1 MQRTESFDVEY
12 FDLIQK
18 GKQQGSL
25 TYKEIIQ
32 MLADEDSYD
41 HGKINDLL
49 IYLDE
54 EGIELVD
61 EASEVEHEEIDY
73 FAFLNA
79 DEDEQEAKLNINVLL
94 EQQPI
99 PPSIPKEKEEPI
111 AAISTLML
119 NPEPEK
125 WSSDPIRLY
134 LAQMANIP
142 LLTREDEVV
151 IAKKIEKARRQF
163 RHAIMESS
171 YSQHTAYET
180 LTKVYSGEL
189 PFDRTIK
196 ISPTEDYAKEQ
207 IYQRMPENF
216 KTLAVL
222 LERNRID
229 FQTLVR
235 KSTPELFKNGIRKR
249 FVQKRRR
256 AMLLTEELSLSTR
269 HVTLL
274 MKQLEKISARMN
286 EIRSLLSNPNIKI
299 AQTRRE
305 SMRRELR
312 GLILETQES
321 PQSLRK
327 RIAKVHEH
335 LVEYDAA
342 KTELS
347 RANLR
352 LVVSVAKKYRNRGLS
367 FLDLIQEGNTGLMRA
382 VDKFEYRRG
391 YKFSTYATWWI
402 RQAITRAISEQSRT
416 IRIPVHIIDALSK
429 LRAMARTLYQRYGYE
444 PSVAEIAF
452 EANIPL
458 EEAYRIIE
466 MGAQPISLE
475 HPVGE
480 GDESC
485 FGEFVADF
493 GTERPEHSASNSL
506 LRERI
511 ESLLQTLSHREREI
525 IKLRY
530 GLVDGLTYTL
540 EEVGRIFEVTRERVR
555 QIEAKAVQKLQHPM
569 RLRQLKQFLDEENP
583 QICEEAMQDDD
594 WFAQESDSMEMM

>member
-12 FDLIQK
+12 FELIQK
-18 GKQQGSL
+18 GKQQGCL
-25 TYKEIIQ
+25 AYKEIIA
-32 MLADEDSYD
+32 LLSEEDTYN
-41 HGKINDLL
+41 HEKINDLL
-49 IYLDE
+49 VYLDE
-54 EGIELVD
+54 EGVELVD
-61 EASEVEHEEIDY
+61 EASEVEREEVDY

-79 DEDEQEAKLNINVLL
+79 DEDESETQLNLNVLIDR
-94 EQQPI
+94 QPI
-99 PPSIPKEKEEPI
+99 PTSVPKEKEELTLPI
-111 AAISTLML
+111 ASLML

-142 LLTREDEVV
+142 LLTREDEAV
-151 IAKKIEKARRQF
+151 IAKKIEKARRNF
-163 RHAIMESS
+163 RRTVMESS
-171 YSQHTAYET
+171 YALHAAYET
-180 LTKVYSGEL
+180 LTKVFSGEL

-196 ISPTEDYAKEQ
+196 ISPTEGYAKDQ
-207 IYQRMPENF
+207 IYRRMPENF

-222 LERNRID
+222 LRRNQTD

-269 HVTLL
+269 RVTLL
-274 MKQLEKISARMN
+274 MKQLEKISARMD
-286 EIRSLLSNPNIKI
+286 EIRSLFANPNLKI
-299 AQTRRE
+299 AETRRE
-305 SMRRELR
+305 SMRKELR

-321 PQSLRK
+321 PRSLRK
-327 RIAKVHEH
+327 RMITVRDH
-335 LVEYDAA
+335 LAEYDAA
-342 KTELS
+342 KSELS

-352 LVVSVAKKYRNRGLS
+352 LVVSVAKKYRNRGLN

-429 LRAMARTLYQRYGYE
+429 LRATGRTLYQRYGYE

-466 MGAQPISLE
+466 MGVQPISLE

-493 GTERPEHSASNSL
+493 GTERPEHAASNSL
-506 LRERI
+506 LRDRI

-583 QICEEAMQDDD
+583 QINDQAMQDDD
-594 WFAQESDSMEMM
+594 WFASRFE

>member
-12 FDLIQK
+12 FELIQK
-18 GKQQGSL
+18 GKQQGCL
-25 TYKEIIQ
+25 TYKEIIA
-32 MLADEDSYD
+32 MLPDEDSYD
-41 HGKINDLL
+41 HGRINDLL

-61 EASEVEHEEIDY
+61 EASEVERGEIDY

-79 DEDEQEAKLNINVLL
+79 DEDEPEARLNLNVLL
-94 EQQPI
+94 EQQPVS
-99 PPSIPKEKEEPI
+99 PGVPREKEDLHTPI
-111 AAISTLML
+111 AAILL

-151 IAKKIEKARRQF
+151 IAKKIEKSRRSF
-163 RHAIMESS
+163 RHAVMESS
-171 YSQHTAYET
+171 YALHTAYET
-180 LTKVYSGEL
+180 LTKGYSGEL

-196 ISPTEDYAKEQ
+196 ISPTEGFSKEQ
-207 IYQRMPENF
+207 ITRRMPENF
-216 KTLAVL
+216 KTMAAL

-229 FQTLVR
+229 FEMLVR
-235 KSTPELFKNGIRKR
+235 KSTPELFKREMSKR

-269 HVTLL
+269 RVTLL
-274 MKQLEKISARMN
+274 MKQLEKISARMD

-299 AQTRRE
+299 VETRRE

-321 PQSLRK
+321 PRSLRN
-327 RIAKVHEH
+327 RIARIREH
-335 LVEYDAA
+335 LAEYDAA
-342 KTELS
+342 KSELS

-416 IRIPVHIIDALSK
+416 IRIPVHMIDALSK
-429 LRAMARTLYQRYGYE
+429 LRATARTLYQRYGYE
-444 PSVAEIAF
+444 PSVPEIAF

-480 GDESC
+480 GDETC

-506 LRERI
+506 LRDRI

-525 IKLRY
+525 LKLRY

-569 RLRQLKQFLDEENP
+569 RLRQLKQFLNEENP
-583 QICEEAMQDDD
+583 QINDNAMQDDE
-594 WFAQESDSMEMM
+594 WFV

>member
-1 MQRTESFDVEY
+1 MSRTETFDIEY
-12 FDLIQK
+12 LELIQK
-18 GKQQGSL
+18 GKQQGHL

-32 MLADEDSYD
+32 MLSDEDTYD

-61 EASEVEHEEIDY
+61 ETSEVEREEIDY
-73 FAFLNA
+73 FAYLTA
-79 DEDEQEAKLNINVLL
+79 DEDEPGDKLNLNVLL
-94 EQQPI
+94 DQQPI
-99 PPSIPKEKEEPI
+99 PSSVPKEKEEPI
-111 AAISTLML
+111 AAISALML

-142 LLTREDEVV
+142 LLTREDEAV
-151 IAKKIEKARRQF
+151 IAKKIEKSRRNF
-163 RHAIMESS
+163 RHAVMESS
-171 YSQHTAYET
+171 YAQHAAYET

-196 ISPTEDYAKEQ
+196 ISPTEGYAKDE
-207 IYQRMPENF
+207 IYRRMPENF

-222 LERNRID
+222 LRCNQGD
-229 FQTLVR
+229 FHKLVR
-235 KSTPELFKNGIRKR
+235 KSTSEEAKKEIRKR

-269 HVTLL
+269 RVILL
-274 MKQLEKISARMN
+274 MKQLEKISARMD
-286 EIRSLLSNPNIKI
+286 EIRSLLSNPNLKI
-299 AQTRRE
+299 AETRRE
-305 SMRRELR
+305 SMRKELR

-321 PQSLRK
+321 PQSLRN
-327 RIAKVHEH
+327 RIAKVREY
-335 LVEYDAA
+335 LAEYDAA

-429 LRAMARTLYQRYGYE
+429 LRATARTLYQRYGYE
-444 PSVAEIAF
+444 PSVAEIAY

-480 GDESC
+480 GDETC

-493 GTERPEHSASNSL
+493 GTERPEHTASNSL
-506 LRERI
+506 LRDRI
-511 ESLLQTLSHREREI
+511 ETLLQTLSHREREI

-583 QICEEAMQDDD
+583 QINNEAMQDDD
-594 WFAQESDSMEMM
+594 WFIG